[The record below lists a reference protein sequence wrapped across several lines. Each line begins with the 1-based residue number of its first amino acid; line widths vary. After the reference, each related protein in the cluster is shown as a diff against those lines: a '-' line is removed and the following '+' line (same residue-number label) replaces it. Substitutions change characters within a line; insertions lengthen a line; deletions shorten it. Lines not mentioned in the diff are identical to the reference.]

1 VDSDWV
7 KVAAIFSITLLEAVA
22 LLKGIDGA
30 LLSTVVA
37 VIAGLAG
44 YTVGKASS

>member
-7 KVAAIFSITLLEAVA
+7 KIAAILSITILEAVA

-30 LLSTVVA
+30 LLSMAVA

-44 YTVGKASS
+44 YQVGKVSS